1 MKDYKEENKVKY
13 IEQVIPKDIF
23 NSTKILVNGDFIGI
37 HDKPNELTDTH
48 KEFIKAIR
56 GDSAVLHG
64 NLDDALEV
72 MKLIDMIYKKQKKIK
87 LR

>member
-1 MKDYKEENKVKY
+1 MY
-13 IEQVIPKDIF
+13 VILSPVQIKRE
-23 NSTKILVNGDFIGI
+23 
-37 HDKPNELTDTH
+37 HRE
-48 KEFIKAIR
+48 EFIKAIR
-56 GDSAVLHG
+56 GDSAILHG